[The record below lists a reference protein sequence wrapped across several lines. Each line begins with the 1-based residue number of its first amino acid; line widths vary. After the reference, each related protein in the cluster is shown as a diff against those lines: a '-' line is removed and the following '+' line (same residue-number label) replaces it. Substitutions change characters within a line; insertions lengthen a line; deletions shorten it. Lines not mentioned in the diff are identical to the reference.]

1 MRAAAGLGAGDGR
14 RRQRATVSA
23 AGAAGNRKRRTRTVG
38 SAGTLGG
45 NLPALGVLL
54 AGRGW
59 RGAAERLLL
68 ATVVLL
74 AGLLLV
80 GPAVQDAGAQG
91 SRRAYDYG
99 QEVVPAYEGWEQNPD
114 GSFNL
119 VFGTMNRNWE
129 EELHIP
135 IGPDNHIEPGGP
147 DQGQP
152 TWFLPRRNRFLFR
165 IRVPADFGDR
175 ELVWTLTS
183 HGETKRAYGTLL
195 PDYYMDDNVRMAN
208 NGAGVSGELFKNVA
222 PTLEVHGESTR
233 TVKANAPVTV
243 TAVAHDED
251 GLPRRRR
258 MRPVDPGRPTS
269 LTPIAATG
277 LRLSWFVYRGA
288 VPVTFDPVQT
298 KVWEDTRANS
308 NSPWGAGWE
317 TPEPPPHNEWVVQAT
332 FSEPGT
338 YVLRCIAHD
347 GALATYEDVTFVVT
361 E

>member
-1 MRAAAGLGAGDGR
+1 MRALGARLPR
-14 RRQRATVSA
+14 RP
-23 AGAAGNRKRRTRTVG
+23 
-38 SAGTLGG
+38 L
-45 NLPALGVLL
+45 AL
-54 AGRGW
+54 
-59 RGAAERLLL
+59 
-68 ATVVLL
+68 VLL
-74 AGLLLV
+74 AGLLV
-80 GPAVQDAGAQG
+80 GLAAQDANAQRM
-91 SRRAYDYG
+91 RRAYDAG
-99 QEVVPAYEGWEQNPD
+99 QEVVPAYEGWEQNED

-135 IGPDNHIEPGGP
+135 IGPDNNIEPGGP

-165 IRVPADFGDR
+165 IRVPADFGDK

-183 HGETKRAYGTLL
+183 PNGETKRAYGTLL
-195 PDYYMDDNVRMAN
+195 PDYYMDNNVRMAN
-208 NGAGVSGELFKNVA
+208 NGAGVSGELFKNVG
-222 PTLEVHGESTR
+222 PTLEMHGGSTR
-233 TVKANAPVTV
+233 KVKANEPVTL

-251 GLPRRRR
+251 GLPAPRA
-258 MRPVDPGRPTS
+258 MRPVDPARPTS
-269 LTPIAATG
+269 LTPIAARG

-288 VPVTFDPVQT
+288 VPVTFDPVQA

-317 TPEPPPHNEWVVQAT
+317 TPDPPPDNKWVVQAT

-347 GALATYEDVTFVVT
+347 GGLGTYEDITFVVI